1 MTKAKIIKGLIADLR
16 GAGCIQEAELT
27 LRVTHDHK
35 GKGISIAD
43 EHGGI
48 MFYIPVEPVEDLI
61 EVKI

>member
-1 MTKAKIIKGLIADLR
+1 MTKAKIVNGFIADFR
-16 GAGCIQEAELT
+16 EGGCIHEAELT

>member
-1 MTKAKIIKGLIADLR
+1 MTKAKIINGCIADFR
-16 GAGCIQEAELT
+16 GSGCIKEAELV

-35 GKGISIAD
+35 GKGISISD